1 MLASDPGFIRKN
13 VSEIEDELK
22 KSNERYNYVTKATS
36 DAIWDWDIQTDTIYR
51 GESFKSLFG
60 HENMRSTIQF
70 RLDHIHPE
78 DREKIQNSLTAA
90 LETNTERWQ
99 GEYRFECA
107 DGNYKFVLD
116 KGFII
121 RDEKGTA
128 VRMIGAMQDVTEQR
142 QLQLQLKNE
151 EQRKKTEI
159 MKAIIDAQEK
169 ERYEISHELHDNVS
183 QILTTCKLLLEAAST
198 QPNENK
204 YLEQSKQNIQ
214 KAIDEIRSISH
225 RLNPATLRYIGLQ
238 GAVEDL
244 VTSIN
249 NAGKVHISFSSSLQV
264 DKKIQEDVELA
275 VFRIIQEQVTNILKH
290 SDAHAVSITLSE
302 AVDKLRL
309 TISDDGKGHDL
320 QTKKHGLG
328 LKNIFNRAEFYKG
341 SAEISSQPGKG
352 FILQVEIPLN

>member
-1 MLASDPGFIRKN
+1 MLASDPGFIRKD

-22 KSNERYNYVTKATS
+22 KSNERYDYVTKATS
-36 DAIWDWDIQTDTIYR
+36 DAIWDWDIQTDTIFR
-51 GESFKSLFG
+51 NESFKLLFG
-60 HENMRSTIQF
+60 YENMRSTIQF
-70 RLDHIHPE
+70 RLDHIHLE
-78 DREKIQNSLTAA
+78 DRDRIRESLKAS

-99 GEYRFECA
+99 AEYRFECA
-107 DGNYKFVLD
+107 DGNYKTVLD

-121 RDEKGTA
+121 RDDKGA
-128 VRMIGAMQDVTEQR
+128 AMRMIGAMQDVTQQR

-183 QILTTCKLLLEAAST
+183 QILTTCKLLLEAATT
-198 QPNENK
+198 QPGENK

-225 RLNPATLRYIGLQ
+225 RLNPATLRYIGLH
-238 GAVEDL
+238 GAIEDL
-244 VTSIN
+244 ATSIN
-249 NAGKVHISFSSSLQV
+249 NAGKILITFSSSLST
-264 DKKIQEDVELA
+264 KKEINEELELA

-290 SDAHAVSITLSE
+290 SDAHSVSITLTQE
-302 AVDKLRL
+302 EGKLKL
-309 TISDDGKGHDL
+309 IISDDGKGHDL
-320 QTKKHGLG
+320 QIKKHGLG

-341 SAEISSQPGKG
+341 TAEINSTPGKG
-352 FILQVEIPLN
+352 FTLQVEIPL

>member
-1 MLASDPGFIRKN
+1 MLASDSGFIRKD

-51 GESFKSLFG
+51 SESFKSLFG

-78 DREKIQNSLTAA
+78 DRERVQDTLKTA

-107 DGNYKFVLD
+107 DGNYKTVLD

-121 RDEKGTA
+121 RDEKATA

-159 MKAIIDAQEK
+159 MKAIIDAQER

-183 QILTTCKLLLEAAST
+183 QILTTCKLLLEAALT
-198 QPNENK
+198 QPGENK

-214 KAIDEIRSISH
+214 RAIDEIRSISH
-225 RLNPATLRYIGLQ
+225 RLNPATLRYIGLH
-238 GAVEDL
+238 GAIEDL
-244 VTSIN
+244 ATNIN
-249 NAGKVHISFSSSLQV
+249 NAGKIHVSFSPSLNA
-264 DKKIQEDVELA
+264 DKKINEDVELA
-275 VFRIIQEQVTNILKH
+275 VFRIIQEQVTNVLKH
-290 SDAHAVSITLSE
+290 SDAHSVSISLSE
-302 AVDKLRL
+302 VAGKLSL

-320 QTKKHGLG
+320 QIKKHGLG
-328 LKNIFNRAEFYKG
+328 LKNILNRAEFYKG
-341 SAEISSQPGKG
+341 TAEMNSKPGKG
-352 FILQVEIPLN
+352 FNLHVEIPLT